1 MKKQFLV
8 MFCLLLSSGIT
19 IAQSQKNGESFE
31 PTLTKGE
38 IAFTSYAGNLVEGV
52 DAAAMI
58 NVYWRSLHTGRNNY
72 PNKNQ
77 WKLLTVQSLLRVE
90 YLRIGL
96 GSII

>member
-1 MKKQFLV
+1 MQRV
-8 MFCLLLSSGIT
+8 SVSPGGIE
-19 IAQSQKNGESFE
+19 ANGESFE
-31 PTLTKGE
+31 PSLATGE

-58 NVYWRSLHTGRNNY
+58 NVYWRNLHTGRNNF

-77 WKLLTVQSLLRVE
+77 WKLLTVQGLFWKE

-96 GSII
+96 GSIILLFWELR